1 MALRL
6 IEVAFDDAHADTV
19 DALLDG
25 ASVVDVLRLSA
36 DVDGRRLFKILVA
49 TDAAQQLTDRLQQA
63 LGGAGGGWRVTV
75 LPVEATIPAAEG
87 HGRGGS
93 ASREELYQDVVSGAE
108 VNANYVLLT
117 VLSVIVTGIGLD
129 AGNVAVIIGA
139 MVIAPLL
146 GPNLALSLGAALGD
160 LALIG
165 RALRAGALG
174 LGVTFVLSFVLG
186 IVFEPDL
193 DSAELI
199 SRTRVAPAD
208 LALALASGAAAALS
222 MTTGLSS
229 ALVGVMVAVALMPP
243 AVVVGFAAGAGAPGL
258 AGGALLLLA
267 VNVVCINV
275 ASQLV
280 LVWKGVRPRTWLE
293 QRKAG
298 SSVRTNL
305 ALWGVILLLLVLL
318 LALRIGAP
326 G

>member
-1 MALRL
+1 M
-6 IEVAFDDAHADTV
+6 
-19 DALLDG
+19 
-25 ASVVDVLRLSA
+25 
-36 DVDGRRLFKILVA
+36 
-49 TDAAQQLTDRLQQA
+49 
-63 LGGAGGGWRVTV
+63 
-75 LPVEATIPAAEG
+75 
-87 HGRGGS
+87 
-93 ASREELYQDVVSGAE
+93 
-108 VNANYVLLT
+108 
-117 VLSVIVTGIGLD
+117 
-129 AGNVAVIIGA
+129 
-139 MVIAPLL
+139 MIAPLL